1 MQLGDKISLR
11 GVKTS
16 CVHERRRPARFS
28 AGSSTSWHHRH
39 VMTTPPGETP
49 RQPPFRRSS
58 LVLLLVFLLA
68 ALLATDVGTPARSGE
83 YMRKLGGAGS
93 FTSVLRQDR
102 MRTGTAAAIIQV
114 ADGPKRSEPLPD
126 VFQGMM
132 VPSFARESD
141 CVPRDQIRR
150 RLKLQGWWDFDAL
163 ERAGDK
169 FQLRARRPNGIA
181 YQLTIDGCSGR
192 VLGAMRLNT
201 ERGHR
206 LWPR

>member
-1 MQLGDKISLR
+1 MQSGDKVSPC

-16 CVHERRRPARFS
+16 RVHDRRPPARFS

-39 VMTTPPGETP
+39 AMTTIPGETP
-49 RQPPFRRSS
+49 RQPPFRRSR
-58 LVLLLVFLLA
+58 LVLLVVLLA
-68 ALLATDVGTPARSGE
+68 AFLVADARTPARSGE
-83 YMRKLGGAGS
+83 YMRKLAGAGS

-102 MRTGTAAAIIQV
+102 MRAGTAAAIIQV

-132 VPSFARESD
+132 VPSFARDSD
-141 CVPRDQIRR
+141 CVPRDEIRR
-150 RLKLQGWWDFDAL
+150 RLKLQGWWDFDGL

-192 VLGAMRLNT
+192 VLGAMRLDT
-201 ERGHR
+201 DRGHR